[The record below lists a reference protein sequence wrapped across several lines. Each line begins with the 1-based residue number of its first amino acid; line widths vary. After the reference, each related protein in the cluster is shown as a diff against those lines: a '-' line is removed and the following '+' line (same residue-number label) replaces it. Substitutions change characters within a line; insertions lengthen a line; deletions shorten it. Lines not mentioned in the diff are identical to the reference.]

1 MNRAMSRVRTD
12 FIRRTGSLY
21 PAFTYP
27 LRLPDAAKPI
37 FCNLL
42 SGFLCIDRRLGRFLF
57 LLFLHQS
64 ADDVGS
70 AGFAAVS

>member
-1 MNRAMSRVRTD
+1 MNRAMSRSD
-12 FIRRTGSLY
+12 GFY
-21 PAFTYP
+21 PSDRLTLSAFTYP